1 MSLSV
6 VILAA
11 GKGTRMKSA
20 LPKVLH
26 SLANKPLVGHVID
39 TARQLSAQSIC
50 LVYGHGGEQVKA
62 QIDAPDLAWV
72 EQAQQL
78 GTGHAVQQAL
88 PVLPATGPVLVLY
101 GDVPLIST
109 ETLSRLLAAQPA
121 QGIGLLTIKLDN
133 PTGYGRIVRDAQN
146 QVQAIV
152 EQKDA
157 NPEQL
162 AITEVNT
169 GILVV
174 NTEDLRQWLAK
185 LTNQNAQGEY
195 YLTDLIALARA
206 DGRAVQAVSAA
217 NRFEV
222 EGVNDR
228 LQLAQLERA
237 FQWQQAERLMRAGV
251 TLRDPARIDIRGQF
265 EAGADSIIDINLLV
279 EGKVSIGRN
288 CRIGP
293 NCVLKDCV
301 LGDDVEIRAFSHID
315 GASIGQGSQIGPYA
329 RLRPG
334 SELAADTH
342 VGNFVEL
349 KNVKLG
355 AGSKAN
361 HLTYLGDAEIGARVN
376 VGAGVITCNYDGA
389 NKFKTLI
396 GNDVFVGSDSQLVA
410 PVSLADGVTV
420 GAGTTVTQDVPAGLL
435 VVGRVRQRHVEGWVR
450 PVKKK

>member
-1 MSLSV
+1 MTLSV

-11 GKGTRMKSA
+11 GKGTRMKSS

-26 SLANKPLVGHVID
+26 SLAHQPLVQHVID
-39 TARQLSAQSIC
+39 TARSLSAGSIC

-62 QIDAPDLAWV
+62 QISAPDLSWV

-88 PVLPATGPVLVLY
+88 PVLPETGPVLVLY

-109 ETLSRLLAAQPA
+109 ETLTRLLAAQPA
-121 QGIGLLTIKLDN
+121 QGIGLLTISLSN
-133 PTGYGRIVRDAQN
+133 PAGYGRIVRDAQA

-157 NPEQL
+157 SAEQL
-162 AITEVNT
+162 QITEVNT

-174 NTEDLRQWLAK
+174 NAEDLRQWLAK

-217 NRFEV
+217 NSFEV

-228 LQLAQLERA
+228 VQLAQLERA
-237 FQWQQAERLMRAGV
+237 YQARQAEQLMRSGV
-251 TLRDPARIDIRGQF
+251 TLRDPARLDIRGQF
-265 EAGADSIIDINLLV
+265 DCGPDSIIDINLLV
-279 EGKVSIGRN
+279 EGKVRIGRN

-293 NCVLKDCV
+293 NCVLKDAV
-301 LGDDVEIRAFSHID
+301 IGDDVEIRAFTHID
-315 GASIGQGSQIGPYA
+315 GASVGNGSQIGPYA

-361 HLTYLGDAEIGARVN
+361 HLSYLGDAEIGARVN

-420 GAGTTVTQDVPAGLL
+420 GAGTTVTQDVPAGVL
-435 VVGRVRQRHVEGWVR
+435 VVGRVRQRVVEGWQR